1 MQKAILLTGIIILCL
16 STNLYASKK
25 VEGYYVRLNST
36 KKIKATFLVP
46 VGLLASEPNF
56 EKMQNKVLEVVEDR
70 EYPLTPD
77 EISEISFTYKG
88 KSMLMRSV
96 FNNLARHGN
105 GDLVFFNVVVDG
117 PVSLYNYYESHMTT
131 SYNPASGAPS
141 GGMQT
146 AMRLVLQR
154 EGSELVHIRRFYFRK
169 DLADFFSDCTELVEK
184 IESGQLT
191 DLAVI
196 VTQYN
201 ETCLTTD

>member
-16 STNLYASKK
+16 STTLYASKK

-46 VGLLASEPNF
+46 VGLLASAPNF
-56 EKMQNKVLEVVEDR
+56 EKMQNKILEVVEGR

-96 FNNLARHGN
+96 FNNLSKYRN
-105 GDLVFFNVVVDG
+105 NDVFLKVIVDG
-117 PVSLYNYYESHMTT
+117 PVSLYNYYESQVTGGGP
-131 SYNPASGAPS
+131 YG
-141 GGMQT
+141 GGMHT
-146 AMRLVLQR
+146 SIRRILQR
-154 EGSELVHIRRFYFRK
+154 EGSELVRIRHLYFTK

-184 IESGQLT
+184 IKSEELT
-191 DLAVI
+191 DLKVI